1 MSTAPKRI
9 RITADDLGWS
19 EAVNRGIARALDSG
33 RLSAVSVLATGPSLA
48 HAPGLLHGSRGV
60 SIGLHFD
67 LTDFRC
73 VAEPSDIP
81 SLANSDGGFRR
92 RSRRLAIALLLGAVR
107 REHVARELEAQLDRL
122 AEAGLSPQHL
132 DGHRHAHS
140 FPGLA
145 HGVARVVCARGLG
158 FVREVPLSSPRGV
171 RVAAWPERCA
181 LAALSAAVGRRVD
194 LPRASRASALAGL
207 AEGKP
212 LEPDWVAHAVSR
224 AAPGLTEIVVH
235 PGEADAGS
243 VTRTGTHDRSLDLT
257 ALLSPALG
265 YALRSP
271 GVELERPG

>member
-1 MSTAPKRI
+1 MATATKRI

-19 EAVNRGIARALDSG
+19 ESVNHGIARALGAG

-48 HAPGLLHGSRGV
+48 HAVELLRGTREV
-60 SIGLHFD
+60 SIGLHLD

-73 VAEPSDIP
+73 VAAPARIP
-81 SLANSDGGFRR
+81 SLAEADGRFHR

-107 REHVARELEAQLDRL
+107 REHVFLELEAQLDRL
-122 AEAGLSPQHL
+122 AEAGLAPRHL

-145 HGVARVVCARGLG
+145 HGVARVVRARGLG

-171 RVAAWPERCA
+171 RVSAWPERCG
-181 LAALSAAVGRRVD
+181 LAALSAAVGRSVD
-194 LPRASRASALAGL
+194 LPRVARASALAGL
-207 AEGKP
+207 AEGAP
-212 LEPDWVAHAVSR
+212 LEQDWVAHAVSR

-243 VTRTGTHDRSLDLT
+243 VTRAAAHDRSRDLD
-257 ALLSPALG
+257 ALLSPALAD
-265 YALRSP
+265 ALASP